1 MGEQK
6 VEGPAIITDQKLTSL
21 SRLVSFF
28 ALFILNLAFSSPRT
42 DYRVSL

>member
-6 VEGPAIITDQKLTSL
+6 VEGPAIIASLKLTNL
-21 SRLVSFF
+21 FRLVSFLI
-28 ALFILNLAFSSPRT
+28 ALILNLAFSSPRT

>member
-6 VEGPAIITDQKLTSL
+6 IKEPAIIASLKLTNL
-21 SRLVSFF
+21 FRLVSF
-28 ALFILNLAFSSPRT
+28 LIGLILNLAFSSPRT